1 MVRRTALGQETA
13 CDGTVYRDLV
23 KSQSLSPTLRRRRL
37 WRETASPWLGRS
49 LLALVWLA
57 LVLGPLGG
65 TLGAAPSPVEP
76 EGPLLRSLKIIG
88 AKTVPKK
95 KLLTEMTMPMPSLLP
110 WKKLPVFKEEE
121 LEGDILRLKM
131 YYQRQGFYHTEIVP
145 KIETKDNQVSVELHI
160 TEGPFVQV
168 VQEEV
173 QGDPRPAPGGSL
185 LPVGQVAPEPG

>member
-1 MVRRTALGQETA
+1 MEQDR
-13 CDGTVYRDLV
+13 
-23 KSQSLSPTLRRRRL
+23 
-37 WRETASPWLGRS
+37 SPWLGRS

-65 TLGAAPSPVEP
+65 TLGAAPAPVEP

-110 WKKLPVFKEEE
+110 WKKHPVFKEEE

-131 YYQRQGFYHTEIVP
+131 YYQRQGFYHTEI
-145 KIETKDNQVSVELHI
+145 
-160 TEGPFVQV
+160 
-168 VQEEV
+168 
-173 QGDPRPAPGGSL
+173 DPRDRNQGRPGIGGACTSPKAPCPGG
-185 LPVGQVAPEPG
+185 PGGGEGNPQPPPQWISPP